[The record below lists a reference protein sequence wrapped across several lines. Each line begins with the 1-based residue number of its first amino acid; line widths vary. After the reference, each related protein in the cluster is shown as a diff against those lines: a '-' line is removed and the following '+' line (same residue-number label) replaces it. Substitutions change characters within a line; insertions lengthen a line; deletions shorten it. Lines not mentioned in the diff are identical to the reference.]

1 MWFYLKK
8 AEFDFNKI
16 CTHYGK
22 KAVTILLSWKQY
34 CPDNFVFKEQTEGE
48 GFGEGFEEG
57 PRTGGEHGVRLQA
70 WIIRMHPLEV
80 VGPPKIKDSSGLM
93 A

>member
-1 MWFYLKK
+1 M
-8 AEFDFNKI
+8 
-16 CTHYGK
+16 
-22 KAVTILLSWKQY
+22 TILLSRKKY
-34 CPDNFVFKEQTEGE
+34 CPDDFVFKEQTEGE

-57 PRTGGEHGVRLQA
+57 DSHQRRARGTSAGVDH
-70 WIIRMHPLEV
+70 WMHPLEV

>member
-16 CTHYGK
+16 CTHYSKGRDNF
-22 KAVTILLSWKQY
+22 AVLKNTVLTT
-34 CPDNFVFKEQTEGE
+34 FVFKEQTEGE

-57 PRTGGEHGVRLQA
+57 LHLQV
-70 WIIRMHPLEV
+70 WITWMHPLEV
-80 VGPPKIKDSSGLM
+80 VGPPK
-93 A
+93 